1 MKSFARRIWS
11 LASPLLMTCAFVQSA
26 SADIPI
32 PNTPLIATTVAKPLT
47 MLVAGRDHKLFY
59 EAYNDASDIDGDGV
73 LDIRFKPKITYYGLF
88 DPNVC
93 YSHNGASDNTGLFSP
108 AAAANSS
115 PGSYIGKC
123 GTGNAGRWSGNFL
136 NYLTTSRIDALRK
149 VLYGGY
155 REVDTAL
162 QTILRR
168 AYIPQD
174 AHSWGKEYK
183 DETTDGYKIQ
193 DYTPFDPPSAA
204 NKRHFFG
211 SLTSNRST
219 SCATLNNCSN
229 LPPLLR
235 IRRNVGNDKRI
246 WEWSSKERPVLD
258 SDLASGA
265 FPTGTHAEENYTV
278 RVEVCTGAYI
288 SGCKQYPNGNYKPVG
303 LLHDYGESESMY
315 FGLLT
320 GSYDKHMSGGRM
332 RKELSSF
339 KNEINANDGTFTI
352 NSTIVSTFNKLRIRG
367 YNQSSTTS
375 EYWKSSPYAD
385 SAKAPTE
392 GQLVD
397 WGNPIGE
404 MLYETIRY
412 LDGKTT
418 ASTAFAGTTTVDTAV
433 GLDTVTSWTD
443 PYSPSSS
450 VKAPWCARANMV
462 AISDINTSFDSNQIP
477 GSYFQSF
484 SGDLSDF
491 DATNLANTITNVEPN
506 IVGAHFIGQSG
517 ALADTAPTAKSVTSL
532 ALVRGLSPEEPN
544 RQGSYYSA
552 AAAYYAKTHNNRSP
566 VGGDPKKKQKQIAD
580 TYAIALASPLPQIN
594 AVLPNGSKI
603 TVVPFA
609 KSVGGSGISGTKGNY
624 QPTNQI
630 VDYYV
635 ISIANSGTADKD
647 LTVNGGRYYAK
658 FGINFE
664 DVEQGGDH
672 DMDAISEYEI
682 TANVND
688 TLTVK
693 VTPTYQAGGIQ
704 QNMGYVIS
712 GTTKDGVYL
721 VVQDEATNPKYFLNV
736 PPGRTPGYC
745 DVATPPA
752 DCSPLPT
759 IGASSTFTFYAS
771 TTPPATFL
779 KDPLW
784 YAAKWGGFIERSS
797 PPNNFPDVNAEWDS
811 DNDGTPDTYSL
822 VQNPTKL
829 KESLKRSFDTII
841 DRSASAGNITSNGQ
855 QITTDSKVFQ
865 TIFNSATWDG
875 ELYAYP
881 ISSGGVNPTPAWR
894 ASEHIPSSGDRTI
907 FTWKDSTTKGVEFK
921 TLTNLS
927 SSEQAALSSQDVLDY
942 LRGEKSKE
950 LQNSGSFRNRTRIL
964 GDIVHSSPYYVK
976 DTDTVYVGS
985 NDGMLHAFRVSDG
998 VELFTYVPSMVY
1010 SNLKSLSDPFYS
1022 HKFFVDG
1029 DMSASTLTQTSPS
1042 NPSAGKNWLVA
1053 TLGRG
1058 AKGLFGL
1065 DVTKPASFTASNVLW
1080 EYDGVTPT
1088 VDNDLG
1094 YMIGRPQIGRV
1105 KADSDSD
1112 GEYDT
1117 VAVVGNGYNS
1127 TNGGSVLYVFNAKTG
1142 AVIQKINTS
1151 ATGNNGL
1158 ATPFLWDADG
1168 DGFVDYVYAGDLLG
1182 NVWKFDIK
1190 NTSPALW
1197 GLASGVN
1204 PIFVAVDGS
1213 NNRQPI
1219 TAQLTVAV
1227 DTVSDDPNI
1236 NKTFVLFGTGSY
1248 IFSGDP
1254 SSMTQ
1259 QSWYGIVDDGTA
1271 FTGRDQLKER
1281 TIEAVG
1287 TITKTDGTIVSV
1299 RAFSEKIANDMVG
1312 KKGWFIDLKD
1322 PTARG
1327 ERIVTSS
1334 KIITTIEPTLFASS
1348 IIPDNDPCV
1357 PGGSGYLNAVNAFT
1371 GARLASNFFDVNG
1384 NGQFDDLLGGR
1395 SVGSVDLGVGMPGEA
1410 IPVGDQIVV
1419 GGSSGAI
1426 KSIKINLG
1434 TKKTGRLM
1442 WREIK

>member
-1 MKSFARRIWS
+1 MKHIVGTIWL
-11 LASPLLMTCAFVQSA
+11 LATPLLMTAGVVQPVM
-26 SADIPI
+26 ADIPI

-59 EAYNDASDIDGDGV
+59 EAYNDATDIDGDGV
-73 LDIRFKPKITYYGLF
+73 LDIRFKPAITYYGLF

-93 YSHNGASDNTGLFSP
+93 YSHNGASDNTGLFTP
-108 AAAANSS
+108 KIAADSS
-115 PGSYIGKC
+115 SGSYVGKC
-123 GTGNAGRWSGNFL
+123 GTTKAGRWSGNFL

-155 REVDTAL
+155 REIDTAT

-183 DETTDGYKIQ
+183 DETTDGYNIK
-193 DYTPFDPPSAA
+193 DYTPFDPPSAT

-211 SLTSNRST
+211 SLTANRST
-219 SCATLNNCSN
+219 NCSTLDTCSN

-235 IRRNVGNDKRI
+235 IRRNVGSDKRI

-258 SDLASGA
+258 SDLSSGA
-265 FPTGTHAEENYTV
+265 FPAGTYAEENYAV
-278 RVEVCTGAYI
+278 RVEVCTGAFL

-339 KNEINANDGTFTI
+339 KNEVNSTDGTFTA
-352 NSTIVSTFNKLRIRG
+352 SATIVNIFNKLRIRG
-367 YNQSSTTS
+367 YNQSSNTS

-392 GQLVD
+392 GELVD

-418 ASTAFAGTTTVDTAV
+418 ATSAFAGTTTVDSAV
-433 GLDTVTSWTD
+433 GLNTITSWTD
-443 PYSPSSS
+443 PYSSSS
-450 VKAPWCARANMV
+450 AVKAPWCARANMV

-484 SGDLSDF
+484 SGDLSGF
-491 DATNLANTITNVEPN
+491 DATSLANTITNVEPD
-506 IVGAHFIGQSG
+506 IAGSHFIGQSG
-517 ALADTAPTAKSVTSL
+517 ALADTAPTAKTVTSL
-532 ALVRGLSPEEPN
+532 AQIRGLSPEEPN

-552 AAAYYAKTHNNRSP
+552 AAAYYAKTHNNRAA
-566 VGGDPKKKQKQIAD
+566 VGGDPKKKQNQIAD

-609 KSVGGSGISGTKGNY
+609 KSVGGSGISATKGNY
-624 QPTNQI
+624 QPTCQI
-630 VDYYV
+630 VDFYV
-635 ISIANSGTADKD
+635 IKIANTGSSDKD
-647 LTVNGGRYYAK
+647 LSVNGGRYYAK

-672 DMDAISEYEI
+672 DMDAISEYEV
-682 TANVND
+682 TANADN

-736 PPGRTPGYC
+736 PPGRSPGYC

-759 IGASSTFTFYAS
+759 LGASSTFNFTAS
-771 TTPPATFL
+771 ATPPATFL
-779 KDPLW
+779 KNPLW

-797 PPNNFPDVNAEWDS
+797 PINNFPDLKAEWDS
-811 DNDGTPDTYSL
+811 DNDGTPDTYNL
-822 VQNPTKL
+822 VQNPIKL

-875 ELYAYP
+875 ELFAFP
-881 ISSGGVNPTPAWR
+881 ISSGGVNPTPAWK
-894 ASEHIPSSGDRTI
+894 ASDHIPAPASRSI
-907 FTWKDSTTKGVEFK
+907 STWKDSVTKGVEFK
-921 TLTNLS
+921 IFGNLS
-927 SSEQAALSSQDVLDY
+927 SAEQTALANQDVLNY
-942 LRGEKSKE
+942 IRGDKSKE
-950 LQNSGSFRNRTRIL
+950 LQNSGSFRNRTRSL

-976 DTDTVYVGS
+976 DSDTVYVGS

-998 VELFTYVPSMVY
+998 VELFAYVPSMVY

-1029 DMSASTLTQTSPS
+1029 DMSASTLAQTSPL

-1065 DVTKPASFTASNVLW
+1065 DVTTPASFSASKVLW
-1080 EYDGVTPT
+1080 EYDGITPT
-1088 VDNDLG
+1088 VDDDLG
-1094 YMIGRPQIGRV
+1094 YMIGRPQIGKV
-1105 KADSDSD
+1105 KTDSDSD

-1117 VAVVGNGYNS
+1117 VAIVANGYNS
-1127 TNGGSVLYVFNAKTG
+1127 TNGGAALYVFNAKTG
-1142 AVIQKINTS
+1142 TVIRKLTTS

-1182 NVWKFDIK
+1182 NVWKFDIHS
-1190 NTSPALW
+1190 TTPASW

-1204 PIFVAVDGS
+1204 PIFVAMDAS

-1219 TAQLTVAV
+1219 TAQVTVAV
-1227 DTVSDDPNI
+1227 DTVPDDPNI
-1236 NKTFVLFGTGSY
+1236 NKTFVFFGTGSY
-1248 IFSGDP
+1248 IFSADP
-1254 SSMTQ
+1254 SSISQ
-1259 QSWYGIVDDGTA
+1259 QSWYGIVDDGTT
-1271 FTGRDQLKER
+1271 FTGRSQLKQR
-1281 TIEAVG
+1281 TIDVTG
-1287 TITKTDGTIVSV
+1287 TVTKTDGTIVPV
-1299 RAFSEKIANDMVG
+1299 RVFSSKTTNDMVG
-1312 KKGWFIDLKD
+1312 KKGWYIDLKD

-1327 ERIVTSS
+1327 ERIITSTKLIS
-1334 KIITTIEPTLFASS
+1334 TVENAIYVSS

-1357 PGGSGYLNAVNAFT
+1357 PGGSGFLNAVSAFS
-1371 GARLASNFFDVNG
+1371 GAALDSNFFDVNG
-1384 NGQFDDLLGGR
+1384 NGQFDDLYGGKPI
-1395 SVGSVDLGVGMPGEA
+1395 GSLDLNVGMPGEP
-1410 IPVGDQIVV
+1410 ITVGDLIVV
-1419 GGSSGAI
+1419 GGSSG
-1426 KSIKINLG
+1426 KIEDVKIPLG
-1434 TKKTGRLM
+1434 MKKTGRLM
-1442 WREIK
+1442 WRELK